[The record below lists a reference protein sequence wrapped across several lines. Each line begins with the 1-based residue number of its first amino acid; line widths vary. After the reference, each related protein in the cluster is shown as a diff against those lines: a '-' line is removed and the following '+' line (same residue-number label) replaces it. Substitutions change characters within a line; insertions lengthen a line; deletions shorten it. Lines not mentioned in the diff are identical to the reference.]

1 MLHHAPQYSSGFK
14 DIGQPAAASQH
25 RANASVV
32 SDGFEDAAIWD
43 SPAAAEPQLFSTE
56 EAHAVAGSYA
66 EAEPPAAPAPLQQP
80 AQAAPRTRSPTRPK
94 FDPRAAAG
102 GFEDGFDEAS
112 FGDSTSPRDGGNP
125 FGDGGGSPPAQ
136 PAPQRQPPGTDLG
149 YMSSG
154 SWDSA
159 ASPRAGGARSPRSRD
174 VSPTAA
180 AAQSNSGSIFAS
192 AYQVTLECRS
202 LGMLHQ
208 KQASFQF
215 GVRALWQLCMS
226 EHLMKPCD
234 CQFLRPVATP

>member
-1 MLHHAPQYSSGFK
+1 MPHHAPQYSSGFE
-14 DIGQPAAASQH
+14 DFGQPAAAPQH

-43 SPAAAEPQLFSTE
+43 SPAAAAPQLFST

-66 EAEPPAAPAPLQQP
+66 EAEPPAPPAALQQP
-80 AQAAPRTRSPTRPK
+80 AQAASRARSPTRPK

-136 PAPQRQPPGTDLG
+136 STPQRQPLGADLG

-154 SWDSA
+154 SWEGA
-159 ASPRAGGARSPRSRD
+159 ASPRAGGARSPRSQD

-202 LGMLHQ
+202 LGML
-208 KQASFQF
+208 QASFQF
-215 GVRALWQLCMS
+215 GVRTLWQVCMS
-226 EHLMKPCD
+226 EHLMRPCD
-234 CQFLRPVATP
+234 CPFLRPVATP